1 MSVAAASVWNTSHV
15 SCSKKLV
22 EFRQITNRTYQASSC
37 LPNAAQRLLLCSQM
51 SFNKAGIRQ
60 LKSVR
65 LRHGFRLKCEALY
78 ADIPLERKCENIS
91 KATLVWRAIKL
102 PMYSVALI
110 PLTVG
115 SAAAYWQTGHC
126 CAKRYL
132 TLLVSSVLV
141 IAWLNLSNDVH
152 DFDKGADRNKKE
164 SVVNLV
170 GSRTGT
176 HIVACLLLALGLIGL
191 TRVSIEAGSL
201 RSVLLLVYA
210 IFCGYIYQC
219 PPFRLGYVGLGEP
232 LCFAAFGPFATT
244 AFYLLQSGTREL
256 AISATAISSSLLV
269 GFTTTLILFC
279 SHFHQVDDDKAIG
292 KYSPLVRLGN
302 DVGAKVVKMAV
313 TSLYSLLLALG
324 LGQALPFSCVVL
336 GALTFPIGKLVS
348 SFVEKNHK
356 DKSTIF
362 LAKYYCVRLHAA
374 FGLALAAGL
383 VAARLFVRKQ
393 LPHAIII

>member
-1 MSVAAASVWNTSHV
+1 MAVAAASVFSTSRV
-15 SCSKKLV
+15 SCSKELV
-22 EFRQITNRTYQASSC
+22 EFRQKTNRTYQASQC
-37 LPNAAQRLLLCSQM
+37 LPNAAQRLLLCTQM
-51 SFNKAGIRQ
+51 SFNKTGMWQ
-60 LKSVR
+60 LKSMR
-65 LRHGFRLKCEALY
+65 LRHGFRLKCEAVN
-78 ADIPLERKCENIS
+78 ADIPLGEKNENVS
-91 KATLVWRAIKL
+91 KATLIWRAIKL

-115 SAAAYWQTGHC
+115 SATAYWQTGHC

-141 IAWLNLSNDVH
+141 IAWLNISNDIH
-152 DFDKGADRNKKE
+152 DFEKGADRNKKE

-201 RSVLLLVYA
+201 RSLLLLVYA

-219 PPFRLGYVGLGEP
+219 PPFRLGYIGLGEP

-244 AFYLLQSGTREL
+244 AFYLLQSGNREL

-269 GFTTTLILFC
+269 GFTTALILFC
-279 SHFHQVDDDKAIG
+279 SHFHQVDDDKAVG
-292 KYSPLVRLGN
+292 KHSPLVRLGTEA
-302 DVGAKVVKMAV
+302 GAKVVKLAVMA
-313 TSLYSLLLALG
+313 LYSLLFSLG
-324 LGQALPFSCVVL
+324 LGQTLPFSCVVL
-336 GALTFPIGKLVS
+336 GALTLPIGQLVS
-348 SFVEKNHK
+348 SFVGKNHK

-362 LAKYYCVRLHAA
+362 MAKYYCVRLHTA
-374 FGLALAAGL
+374 FGVALAAGL

>member
-1 MSVAAASVWNTSHV
+1 MAVEAASVWNTSCV
-15 SCSKKLV
+15 SCSL
-22 EFRQITNRTYQASSC
+22 EFVGFRRNTNRIYKASSC
-37 LPNAAQRLLLCSQM
+37 LPNAAQRLLLCTQM
-51 SFNKAGIRQ
+51 SFNKTGIRR
-60 LKSVR
+60 LKSMR
-65 LRHGFRLKCEALY
+65 LSDGFRLKCEAVY
-78 ADIPLERKCENIS
+78 AEIPLQEKGVNIS
-91 KATLVWRAIKL
+91 KATLIWRAIKL

-115 SAAAYWQTGHC
+115 SAVAYWQTGHC

-170 GSRTGT
+170 DSRTGT
-176 HIVACLLLALGLIGL
+176 HIIACFLLALGLIGL

-201 RSVLLLVYA
+201 RSILLLVYA

-219 PPFRLGYVGLGEP
+219 PAFRLGYIGLGES

-244 AFYLLQSGTREL
+244 AFYLLQSGTSEL
-256 AISATAISSSLLV
+256 AISVTSISSSLLV
-269 GFTTTLILFC
+269 GFTTALILFC
-279 SHFHQVDDDKAIG
+279 SHFHQVEDDKAVG
-292 KYSPLVRLGN
+292 KYSPSVNFGTEA
-302 DVGAKVVKMAV
+302 GAKVVKMAV
-313 TSLYSLLLALG
+313 TSLCSLLFALG
-324 LGQALPFSCVVL
+324 LGQALPFSCVD
-336 GALTFPIGKLVS
+336 IS
-348 SFVEKNHK
+348 M
-356 DKSTIF
+356 IF
-362 LAKYYCVRLHAA
+362 MAKYYCVRLHTA
-374 FGLALAAGL
+374 FGVALAAGL